1 MIIDAHNHPDWRGHD
16 LAKFLANMDAN
27 GIDITWLL
35 SWETPVDEVDPTKN
49 ATTPGT
55 VEGGPVPFAR
65 CLSYVERAP
74 GRFLPGF
81 CPDPRRPDAIDRLEA
96 MKDTYGVRVCGE
108 MKLRMMYDNWDA
120 IRLFR
125 FCGREGLPVTV
136 HLDYEFDTGT
146 AYPRP
151 NWWYGGGIEAFER
164 AVRACPDTVFLGHAP
179 GFWSHI
185 SGDDRF
191 DKQIYPEGPVLP
203 GGKLVAMMR
212 QYPNLCCDLSA
223 ESGWNALNRDHA
235 FTREFLIEFQDRVL
249 YARDSFD
256 ARHRE
261 LLDGLGLE
269 AGVLAKIYAGNALRL
284 VPLDQGDS

>member
-1 MIIDAHNHPDWRGHD
+1 MIIDAHNHPDWRGYNLEKC
-16 LAKFLANMDAN
+16 LADMDAN
-27 GIDITWLL
+27 GIDIAWLL

-55 VEGGPVPFAR
+55 LEGGPVPFAR

-81 CPDPRRPDAIDRLEA
+81 CPDPRRPDAVDRLKA
-96 MKDTYGVRVCGE
+96 MKDTYGVRICGE

-136 HLDYEFDTGT
+136 HLDYEFDTG
-146 AYPRP
+146 ASYPRP

-164 AVRACPDTVFLGHAP
+164 AVRACPDTAFLGHAP

-191 DKQIYPEGPVLP
+191 DKESYPAGPVLP
-203 GGKLVAMMR
+203 GGKVPALMR
-212 QYPNLCCDLSA
+212 QYPNLYCEISA
-223 ESGWNALNRDHA
+223 RSGWNALNRDHA
-235 FTREFLIEFQDRVL
+235 FTREFLHEFQDRVL

-256 ARHRE
+256 TCHRE
-261 LLDGLGLE
+261 LLDSLGLD
-269 AGVLAKIYAGNALRL
+269 AGVLAKIYAGNAMRL
-284 VPLDQGDS
+284 VPLDGGGS